1 MCVVCAG
8 NESVWALGRVG
19 KDTPAGRR
27 AKAMGGVW
35 VRVGGVGGDR
45 WVGGYR
51 GIIGL
56 NSPVY
61 LMTLDRLTERS

>member
-1 MCVVCAG
+1 
-8 NESVWALGRVG
+8 VWALGRVG

-27 AKAMGGVW
+27 ARAMGGVW
-35 VRVGGVGGDR
+35 VRVGGVGWGL
-45 WVGGYR
+45 VGWRLLG
-51 GIIGL
+51 GLIGL

>member
-1 MCVVCAG
+1 MCVGCSG

-35 VRVGGVGGDR
+35 VRVGGVGRDWWGESY
-45 WVGGYR
+45 WGGAN
-51 GIIGL
+51 GL
-56 NSPVY
+56 SSPVY
-61 LMTLDRLTERS
+61 LMTLDRLK